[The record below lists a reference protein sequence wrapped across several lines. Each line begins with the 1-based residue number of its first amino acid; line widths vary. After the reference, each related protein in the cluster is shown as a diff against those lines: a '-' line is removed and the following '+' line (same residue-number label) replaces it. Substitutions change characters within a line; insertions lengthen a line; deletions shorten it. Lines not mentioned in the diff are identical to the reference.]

1 MPTCSHGASTFPLM
15 NGDISSS
22 GGELR
27 SSPRRSASL
36 PPSAARAPDMT
47 AAVQL
52 GGLIAGS
59 LAIDGI
65 AVPDPAHRPVTA
77 GERYRLV
84 RAAARRHRPGAVV
97 PAGHPRRPGY
107 SPPCRRCSP
116 AAQGSTWPG
125 RAGRVPVAGQPTASS
140 SRARISRVSGP
151 RSGAVA
157 DQVGG
162 RRRVDQGKCLDEH
175 IWCLVAAEPAGEGQP
190 RRGESR
196 QRRGGQAFHRRAP
209 VAQPAVVQADPRR
222 PGAGRRPAGDEQ
234 AGAGP
239 HPGPAA
245 CGRQPARTSGCARW
259 PPAARAA
266 AGPVPRPTAHHV
278 GVHQARA
285 RRQPPSRRSPALPG
299 IWPRP
304 RRPGAR
310 ARRPAL
316 TGEGRQA
323 TGTDTAALRR
333 SDPWP
338 APARSAA

>member
-1 MPTCSHGASTFPLM
+1 VEPAAICLTAAVRRTGTRHDRRGPTRRPDRRLARDRRHRRPRSGASTGHCGTTVSTGP
-15 NGDISSS
+15 
-22 GGELR
+22 R
-27 SSPRRSASL
+27 CSSP
-36 PPSAARAPDMT
+36 PSTWGCR
-47 AAVQL
+47 
-52 GGLIAGS
+52 
-59 LAIDGI
+59 
-65 AVPDPAHRPVTA
+65 
-77 GERYRLV
+77 
-84 RAAARRHRPGAVV
+84 
-97 PAGHPRRPGY
+97 PRRPPEATGY

-140 SRARISRVSGP
+140 SRAPISRVSGP

-190 RRGESR
+190 RRGESL

-222 PGAGRRPAGDEQ
+222 PRAGRRPAGEEQ
-234 AGAGP
+234 AGP
-239 HPGPAA
+239 PCRIPGPRRVVASRPGHLVVLA
-245 CGRQPARTSGCARW
+245 GHQRHVRRQGPYRG
-259 PPAARAA
+259 PP
-266 AGPVPRPTAHHV
+266 GAHHV

-285 RRQPPSRRSPALPG
+285 RRRPQSRRSPALPG

-333 SDPWP
+333 SDPWS